1 MRNQAARY
9 GIMFGG
15 ALVAIK
21 LIMYIINARLLFQ
34 YGPTF
39 LIGLIVPLAFMY
51 LSIKATREEQEGFIS
66 FGEAVKSSF
75 LTYMTGTLI
84 SIFFQFIL
92 YNFID
97 SSLIELSHEVA
108 MDTVSGMMDQ
118 LGGQEEMLE
127 EIEAQLE
134 EVPKTFTFGQAM
146 LQFMTYLIIPGIIY
160 ALIMSAVMK
169 NNR

>member
-9 GIMFGG
+9 GLMFGA

-21 LIMYIINARLLFQ
+21 LLMYLINPRLLFQ

-39 LIGLIVPLAFMY
+39 LVGISVPLVFMY
-51 LSIKATREEQEGFIS
+51 LSVKSTREEQEGMIS
-66 FGEAVKSSF
+66 FGEAVKASF
-75 LTYMTGTLI
+75 LTYTLGTLI
-84 SIFFQFIL
+84 SVFFQFIL
-92 YNFID
+92 FNFVD
-97 SSLIELSHEVA
+97 STLIELSHEVA
-108 MDTVSGMMDQ
+108 MDTVSGMMES

-127 EIEAQLE
+127 EIESQLE

-160 ALIMSAVMK
+160 SLIMSAIMK
-169 NNR
+169 NNK